1 MRKKKPPA
9 HENHERW
16 LVSYADFITLL
27 FAFFVVMYASSQA
40 DKGRAKA
47 VSEAEEKALEDGKMP
62 TIAAILGGTVD
73 DKGKG
78 NDAMKGPAIKAKE
91 PDKKPPEKK
100 PPEKKLDDL
109 MPPMKVLTL
118 DLKNEIDKGKL
129 QISLEPR
136 GLVISL
142 KEAAFFGSGDD
153 AIRTSSYPIIAKL
166 ATVIGKLNNPL
177 RLEGHTDSIPINTA
191 RFHSNWELSA
201 ARSIAMLEL
210 LSTKFRVDRQRMAIV
225 GYADTT
231 PVDTN
236 DTEEGRARNRRVDI
250 VLVSPAGMRA
260 EPEQAVTV
268 HPPAAATGAPPTG
281 KVPNNPAPATK
292 DTQKGATG
300 HA

>member
-47 VSEAEEKALEDGKMP
+47 VSEAVEKALEDSKLP

-78 NDAMKGPAIKAKE
+78 NDEMKGPAVKLKS
-91 PDKKPPEKK
+91 PDKQPP
-100 PPEKKLDDL
+100 PQKKLDDL
-109 MPPMKVLTL
+109 MPPLKVLTL
-118 DLKNEIDKGKL
+118 NLKNEIEKGKL

-142 KEAAFFGSGDD
+142 KEAAFFDSGDD

-166 ATVIGKLNNPL
+166 ATVICKLNNPL
-177 RLEGHTDSIPINTA
+177 RLEGHTDSVPINTA

-210 LSTKFRVDRQRMAIV
+210 LSTKFSVDRQRMAIV

-260 EPEQAVTV
+260 EPEQTAPA
-268 HPPAAATGAPPTG
+268 HPPAATGPAAAVPAPTG
-281 KVPNNPAPATK
+281 KAAGGPAPATK
-292 DTQKGATG
+292 DTQKGITG

>member
-47 VSEAEEKALEDGKMP
+47 VSEAVEKALEDGKLP

-78 NDAMKGPAIKAKE
+78 NDAMKGPAIKTKE
-91 PDKKPPEKK
+91 PDKK

-109 MPPMKVLTL
+109 MPPLKVLTL

-142 KEAAFFGSGDD
+142 KEAAFFDSGDD

-166 ATVIGKLNNPL
+166 ASVICKLNNPL

-210 LSTKFRVDRQRMAIV
+210 LSTKFSVDRQRMAIV

-260 EPEQAVTV
+260 EPEQAAPE
-268 HPPAAATGAPPTG
+268 HPPAATGPAAAAPAPPG
-281 KVPNNPAPATK
+281 KGPNGAAPAAK
-292 DTQKGATG
+292 DTQKGITG

>member
-47 VSEAEEKALEDGKMP
+47 VSEAVEKALEDGKMP

-260 EPEQAVTV
+260 EPEQAAPV

-281 KVPNNPAPATK
+281 KVPNSPAPATK